1 MGAVNLRQNSYYA
14 LSLWAD
20 GDIIYVSGIIVEV
33 AGVSTRDTQA
43 IQGLKSAVAEG
54 KSWYVAVLEAIRLW
68 SSPEEDY
75 DGRHCQ
81 YLVDNEAFDWLVLA
95 ERLCEELDGLIPEK
109 ERVNLLFFGMPP
121 IELSKD
127 EFKNIIGD
135 FKYQAHLNYF
145 YGILVEKFL
154 ILAVTEEIR
163 KKKRVLGLNN
173 DSGVVDEAYQR
184 IYGAN
189 QFALL
194 KQFRKERHYPQL
206 RSISLSELNEF
217 TYWLFKYRIK
227 RRDKS
232 CVASDTQKALTKLQE
247 ILDLK
252 ARPLRPSAP
261 EV

>member
-1 MGAVNLRQNSYYA
+1 
-14 LSLWAD
+14 
-20 GDIIYVSGIIVEV
+20 VEV

-43 IQGLKSAVAEG
+43 IQGLKSAIAEG
-54 KSWYVAVLEAIRLW
+54 RNWYVALLETVRLW
-68 SSPEEDY
+68 SGSEEDY
-75 DGRHCQ
+75 AGRHYQ

-109 ERVNLLFFGMPP
+109 ERTNLLFFGIPP

-127 EFKNIIGD
+127 EFKNLIGAS
-135 FKYQAHLNYF
+135 KYQTHLNYF
-145 YGILVEKFL
+145 YGILVEEFL

-173 DSGVVDEAYQR
+173 DNGVVDEAYQH
-184 IYGAN
+184 IYGATES
-189 QFALL
+189 ALL

-227 RRDKS
+227 TRDKS
-232 CVASDTQKALTKLQE
+232 CVASDTKKALTKLHE

-252 ARPLRPSAP
+252 ARPVYPSAP
-261 EV
+261 EG

>member
-1 MGAVNLRQNSYYA
+1 M
-14 LSLWAD
+14 
-20 GDIIYVSGIIVEV
+20 
-33 AGVSTRDTQA
+33 STRDTQA
-43 IQGLKSAVAEG
+43 IQGLKSAIAEG
-54 KSWYVAVLEAIRLW
+54 KNWYVALLEAVRLW

-75 DGRHCQ
+75 DGRHYQ
-81 YLVDNEAFDWLVLA
+81 YLVDSEAFDWLVLA

-109 ERVNLLFFGMPP
+109 ERINLLFFDTPP

-127 EFKNIIGD
+127 EFKNLIGAS
-135 FKYQAHLNYF
+135 KYQAHLNYL

-173 DSGVVDEAYQR
+173 DNGVVDEVYQR
-184 IYGAN
+184 IYGAT

-194 KQFRKERHYPQL
+194 KQFRKERHYPQ
-206 RSISLSELNEF
+206 RKSISLSGLNEF

-227 RRDKS
+227 KRDKS
-232 CVASDTQKALTKLQE
+232 CMASDTKKALTKLHE
-247 ILDLK
+247 ILEFK

-261 EV
+261 EG

>member
-1 MGAVNLRQNSYYA
+1 
-14 LSLWAD
+14 
-20 GDIIYVSGIIVEV
+20 
-33 AGVSTRDTQA
+33 VSTRDTQT
-43 IQGLKSAVAEG
+43 IQGLKNAVAEG
-54 KSWYVAVLEAIRLW
+54 RNWYVALLEAVRLW

-75 DGRHCQ
+75 AGRHYQ
-81 YLVDNEAFDWLVLA
+81 YLVDNEAFDWLVLT

-109 ERVNLLFFGMPP
+109 ERTDLLFFGIPP

-127 EFKNIIGD
+127 EFKNLIGAS
-135 FKYQAHLNYF
+135 KYQAHLNYF

-173 DSGVVDEAYQR
+173 DNGIVDEAYQH
-184 IYGAN
+184 IYGAP

-206 RSISLSELNEF
+206 GSISLSELNEF

-227 RRDKS
+227 IRDKS
-232 CVASDTQKALTKLQE
+232 CVASDTKKALTKLHE

-252 ARPLRPSAP
+252 ARPVYHSTP
-261 EV
+261 EG

>member
-1 MGAVNLRQNSYYA
+1 M
-14 LSLWAD
+14 
-20 GDIIYVSGIIVEV
+20 
-33 AGVSTRDTQA
+33 STRDTQA
-43 IQGLKSAVAEG
+43 IQGLKSAIAEG
-54 KSWYVAVLEAIRLW
+54 KNWYVAVLEAIRHW
-68 SSPEEDY
+68 SSSEEDY
-75 DGRHCQ
+75 YRRHYQ

-109 ERVNLLFFGMPP
+109 ERANLLFFGIPP

-173 DSGVVDEAYQR
+173 DNGVVDEVYQR
-184 IYGAN
+184 IYGAT

-206 RSISLSELNEF
+206 KSMSLSELNEF
-217 TYWLFKYRIK
+217 AYWLFKYRIK
-227 RRDKS
+227 MRDKS
-232 CVASDTQKALTKLQE
+232 CMASDTKKALTKLHE

-252 ARPLRPSAP
+252 TKPVCLSAP
-261 EV
+261 EG